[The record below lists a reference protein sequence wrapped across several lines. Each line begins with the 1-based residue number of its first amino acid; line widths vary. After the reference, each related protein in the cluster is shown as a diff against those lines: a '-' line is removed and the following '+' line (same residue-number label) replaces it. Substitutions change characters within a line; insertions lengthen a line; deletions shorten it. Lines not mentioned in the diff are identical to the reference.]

1 MYMSKIT
8 SAHYFNSLFF
18 ILMFLF
24 ENVTALEDERR
35 THSNDSGQGN
45 SKSYVRIPAR

>member
-1 MYMSKIT
+1 MYVTTII

-35 THSNDSGQGN
+35 THSNGSGQGN
-45 SKSYVRIPAR
+45 SRSYVRIPAR